1 MIQNHLTFKV
11 PFLKRGFNNITD
23 ILETL
28 SFLRNRGE
36 RSQTTSSLTIY
47 SSTRFSGHRQSFF
60 SISKI
65 GKKKSQQK
73 LAKNTTQFELCSK
86 NLTHF
91 TNLNSLNIEKNMHQQ
106 QSQKPFSLFKFSS
119 KQPVG
124 VRKNICTGPFLDVQE
139 LHSRS
144 TLKANVCV
152 FLYISVKNFLFERFS
167 KLLSGWGRLNNFLKG
182 VRCLYLVKCFTIFH
196 FN

>member
-1 MIQNHLTFKV
+1 M
-11 PFLKRGFNNITD
+11 
-23 ILETL
+23 
-28 SFLRNRGE
+28 
-36 RSQTTSSLTIY
+36 
-47 SSTRFSGHRQSFF
+47 
-60 SISKI
+60 

-144 TLKANVCV
+144 TLKANVCI
-152 FLYISVKNFLFERFS
+152 FLYISVKIFLFQRFS